1 MRHKYSIEEYQF
13 LIDNVKG
20 ITLRELTERFNRK
33 FNLNVS
39 ENAIANQKNKLGIS
53 SGIVGGQF
61 KKGRVPYNKG
71 KKMPPYVYKKA
82 NPTMFKKGNIPKNH
96 RELGSERINKDG
108 YIEIKIEEPNKWELK
123 HRYIYKSMY
132 GNIPTGYKVIFADGN
147 KQNLDLDNLILVSP
161 AEQLIINQNG
171 LYKRDKE
178 LTKTGANIAKLLD
191 MISKRKI

>member
-13 LIDNVKG
+13 LINNVKG
-20 ITLRELTERFNRK
+20 ITLKELTERFNRK

-61 KKGRVPYNKG
+61 QKGQVPYNKG

-82 NPTMFKKGNIPKNH
+82 NPTMFKKGNIPENH
-96 RELGSERINKDG
+96 REVGSERINKDG

-123 HRYIYKSMY
+123 HRHIYESMY

-161 AEQLIINQNG
+161 AEQLIINRNG

-178 LTKTGANIAKLLD
+178 LTKTGANIAKLLNI
-191 MISKRKI
+191 ISKRKI